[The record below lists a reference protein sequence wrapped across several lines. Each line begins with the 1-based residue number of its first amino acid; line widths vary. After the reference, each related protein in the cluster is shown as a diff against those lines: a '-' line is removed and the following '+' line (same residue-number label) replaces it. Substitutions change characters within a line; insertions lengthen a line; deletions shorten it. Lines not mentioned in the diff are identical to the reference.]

1 MCYRYNNIFFLF
13 KWINCD
19 PISDFVVVTASIFVL
34 IAGNDGTVSAASA
47 VRGIRFL
54 QILRMLHVDR
64 QGGTW
69 RLLGSVVYIHRQEL
83 ITTLYIGFLGLI
95 FSSYFMYLSE
105 KDAVGPG
112 GKTDF
117 YSYADALWWGVITVT
132 TIGYG
137 DTVPKTW
144 MGKIVASCFSVFAI
158 SFFALPAVGF

>member
-1 MCYRYNNIFFLF
+1 MWSAGYCSKYQGVWGRIRFMRKPICVIGTIIFFFLSNR
-13 KWINCD
+13 INFD

-95 FSSYFMYLSE
+95 FSSFLIYLVE
-105 KDAVGPG
+105 KDEN
-112 GKTDF
+112 KMF
-117 YSYADALWWGVITVT
+117 RSFADALWWGLV
-132 TIGYG
+132 
-137 DTVPKTW
+137 
-144 MGKIVASCFSVFAI
+144 SE
-158 SFFALPAVGF
+158 